1 MGTHIDVLFARDTSL
16 SLGVLNSRLNDT
28 FTQLQPDLDIL
39 AGAASHSRNSGV
51 WDLALVP
58 RNGSEPERLFSE
70 GPNGF
75 DINLH
80 AHAVTFGSP
89 FRFWEL
95 HSPES
100 TVSTSLQNVVHG
112 VVENLAGNLTFV
124 AIAGGMGDSDRVVDH
139 VHYDN
144 GDIDSA
150 VKLLTEQH
158 GSPCSCWDDLNSNS
172 SGWLFR
178 DSRVR

>member
-16 SLGVLNSRLNDT
+16 SLDALKSRLNDT
-28 FTQLQPDLDIL
+28 FTELQPDLDIL
-39 AGAASHSRNSGV
+39 TGAAPHSSNGGV
-51 WDLALVP
+51 WDVALVP

-80 AHAVTFGSP
+80 THAVAFGSP
-89 FRFWEL
+89 FRFWQL

-100 TVSTSLQNVVHG
+100 TVATSLQNVVHR
-112 VVENLAGNLTFV
+112 VVQNLAGNLTFV
-124 AIAGGMGDSDRVVDH
+124 AIAGGMGDSDHVIDH
-139 VHYDN
+139 VYYND

-150 VKLLTEQH
+150 VKLLTEHH
-158 GSPCSCWDDLNSNS
+158 GDPCSCWDDLNGDS
-172 SGWLFR
+172 SGWVFR